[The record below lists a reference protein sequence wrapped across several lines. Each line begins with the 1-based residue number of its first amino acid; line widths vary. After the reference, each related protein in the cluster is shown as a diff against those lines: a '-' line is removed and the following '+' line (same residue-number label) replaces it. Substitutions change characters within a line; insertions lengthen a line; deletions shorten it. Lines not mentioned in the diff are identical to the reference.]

1 MKPATREAVD
11 FRDGGKCRRCGASL
25 YGQMFSRHHRKP
37 RGMGGANRKDAD
49 RLSNIV
55 SLCGSGTT
63 GCHGWVE
70 SNREAAR
77 EEGWLIYSGDD
88 PRHIPMRDWRGR
100 LFFLTDDGRVEF
112 SDPPLF

>member
-25 YGQMFSRHHRKP
+25 YGQMFSRHHRKS

-70 SNREAAR
+70 SNRAEAR

-100 LFFLTDDGRVEF
+100 LFFLTDDGGVEF
-112 SDPPLF
+112 SDPPPF